1 MTATGARLIR
11 PATSDAPQRVLLL
24 SGLAGNDAVWEPFT
38 DELPGGA
45 EVWMAELPWSSFSD
59 PAWSHRG
66 DPAEWIGRSLV
77 AMPGTV
83 DVVVAHSF
91 AVPLTLEWLAR
102 NADRPRSAMV
112 LAPFHRP
119 TPGDFTWDTA
129 STYLNGFHRILEEG
143 LRVRSAGRLGD
154 DVVAGMARRV
164 RDRIGPYGWTR
175 FFDAYLRTP
184 FLDVAA
190 LDLPVRIVA
199 GADDFCAP
207 PGDAAA
213 LAARLPDARLEILT
227 GCGHFPMAERPGHCA
242 GVAGDLLR
250 ELVRLTTTS
259 RS

>member
-1 MTATGARLIR
+1 MTAARLVR
-11 PATSDAPQRVLLL
+11 RAGAGSPQRVLLL
-24 SGLAGNDAVWEPFT
+24 SGLAGNDAVWESFT
-38 DELPGGA
+38 DALPGGA
-45 EVWMAELPWSSFSD
+45 EVWTARLPWSSLSD

-66 DPAEWIGRSLV
+66 DPTDLVGRSLAAV
-77 AMPGTV
+77 PGPV

-102 NADRPRSAMV
+102 SVLRPRAAMV
-112 LAPFHRP
+112 LAPFHRA
-119 TPGDFTWDTA
+119 TAGDFTWDTA

-143 LRVRSAGRLGD
+143 LRVRAGERLGA
-154 DVVAGMARRV
+154 DVVAEMARRV
-164 RDRIGPYGWTR
+164 RDRVGPYGWTR
-175 FFDAYLRTP
+175 FFEAYLRTP

-207 PGDAAA
+207 PGDAEA
-213 LAARLPDARLEILT
+213 LAARLPDARLEILA
-227 GCGHFPMAERPGHCA
+227 GCGHFPMAERPARCA

-250 ELVRLTTTS
+250 ELSRPTTTS